1 MDDIVSLT
9 EEHYKEL
16 REAEMMI
23 DALRVYGVYNWIGY
37 QASVDLFNKWVS
49 EEMTGDNS

>member
-1 MDDIVSLT
+1 MTDIVNLT
-9 EEHYKEL
+9 EGRYKEL
-16 REAEMMI
+16 CEAEMML

-49 EEMTGDNS
+49 EEMVEDL